1 MKNIYQ
7 VVAEEKTPF
16 LAGQKCEGLSS
27 VGELSGDFINPFE
40 PDTKDGEDFLE
51 GVYSARIAQ
60 GQQVVVDL
68 KERKNANRSK

>member
-1 MKNIYQ
+1 MKTTYQ
-7 VVAEEKTPF
+7 VVSEEKSPF
-16 LAGQKCEGLSS
+16 LAGQKCEGLRSA
-27 VGELSGDFINPFE
+27 GELSGDFINPFE

-51 GVYSARIAQ
+51 GVYSARDAQ